1 MKNLIVGQSGGPTAV
16 INSSLYGVIREGF
29 NRSEE
34 IEHVYGMINGIQGF
48 LDGRF
53 MDMKELDNDTLEALR
68 TTPGAYLGSCRFK
81 LPDDLNDAI
90 YPLLFQKFEEMNI
103 GYFFYIGGNDSMDT
117 VSKLSR
123 YAAAH
128 NIDVRIM
135 GIPKTI
141 DNDLSCTDWTF
152 GFDTASNIAME
163 EIDRLHTTAESHER
177 CFVVE
182 CMGRHTGWIT
192 LQAGVAANAH
202 LVLIPEFP
210 MSFDEI
216 YDLVRSRYLRGE
228 RYTIIAVAEGFE
240 LTGEKLEEL
249 ERDMF
254 GNVLLL
260 HRELA
265 RHLADRI
272 EKAIRS
278 DETLDKRREHFEARS
293 VVLGHLQRG
302 GAPSAFDR
310 MLGTRMGVKAGD
322 LVVSG
327 EYGNMVSLR
336 GTEIAVA
343 DLDRAVTERKKVGK
357 ELYDVATLFY

>member
-1 MKNLIVGQSGGPTAV
+1 MKFENGPEVVREAMERLDLEGLVAVGG
-16 INSSLYGVIREGF
+16 
-29 NRSEE
+29 
-34 IEHVYGMINGIQGF
+34 
-48 LDGRF
+48 D
-53 MDMKELDNDTLEALR
+53 DTLGVANTLR
-68 TTPGAYLGSCRFK
+68 KLG
-81 LPDDLNDAI
+81 
-90 YPLLFQKFEEMNI
+90 MNMI
-103 GYFFYIGGNDSMDT
+103 G
-117 VSKLSR
+117 V
-123 YAAAH
+123 
-128 NIDVRIM
+128 
-135 GIPKTI
+135 PKTI

>member
-1 MKNLIVGQSGGPTAV
+1 MRKIGILTGGGACPGLNAV
-16 INSSLYGVIREGF
+16 IRGVVARCMREDIAVFGF
-29 NRSEE
+29 YAGWRGVLENEGRWLTRADVE
-34 IEHVYGMINGIQGF
+34 GIQTLGGTILGSSRTNVMKF
-48 LDGRF
+48 ENGPEAVREAMERLDLEGLVAVGG
-53 MDMKELDNDTLEALR
+53 DDTLGVANTLR
-68 TTPGAYLGSCRFK
+68 KLG
-81 LPDDLNDAI
+81 
-90 YPLLFQKFEEMNI
+90 MNMI
-103 GYFFYIGGNDSMDT
+103 G
-117 VSKLSR
+117 V
-123 YAAAH
+123 
-128 NIDVRIM
+128 
-135 GIPKTI
+135 PKTI